1 MSHRASFPSQEWT
14 IPSQRVTLPPKDWL
28 PAPQRVILPREEQ
41 LETGRNM
48 ANKEKLFYIKLMGY
62 LTYCCHCSIVSVTLI
77 SIGIANLT
85 SKNQLH
91 NRILLMVK

>member
-41 LETGRNM
+41 LEPGRNM
-48 ANKEKLFYIKLMGY
+48 ATEGKTILPQTN
-62 LTYCCHCSIVSVTLI
+62 
-77 SIGIANLT
+77 GIFDF
-85 SKNQLH
+85 
-91 NRILLMVK
+91 LLSL